1 MKMKSK
7 SSMPREFV
15 AKKGS
20 KPGNVSKAMREDK
33 KMDTKLAKKYG
44 VKNKY

>member
-7 SSMPREFV
+7 STLSKEFV

-20 KPGNVSKAMREDK
+20 KKGAVAKAMKADRKHDK
-33 KMDTKLAKKYG
+33 AVAKKYG
-44 VKNKY
+44 VKWNE